1 MLTKKDISALLFVY
15 FPVDMNE
22 VKHKKLELVSKLSE
36 CMVNDPAKLPL
47 PADLVQTNK

>member
-1 MLTKKDISALLFVY
+1 MFVY
-15 FPVDMNE
+15 FLVDMDE
-22 VKHKKLELVSKLSE
+22 VKHKKPELVRKFVSE